1 MKILRDEVGDEVRKN
16 PEPDV
21 VYYSIEADEIYKEND
36 DGGDTSL
43 AAENDEQEDSDD
55 EGGGVKFKMA
65 LLEEKKK
72 VTELE
77 VKNKELEREKEKKVR
92 MLEELLAKHGIN
104 AEEEFK
110 KAERARKTLIE
121 KRKTEAST
129 VKFDMGMLYR

>member
-1 MKILRDEVGDEVRKN
+1 MRVLRDEVGDEVRKN
-16 PEPDV
+16 PEPNV

-43 AAENDEQEDSDD
+43 AAKQDEQEDPED

-77 VKNKELEREKEKKVR
+77 EKNKELERQKEKELRDKDKR
-92 MLEELLAKHGIN
+92 NKMLEELLAKHGVN
-104 AEEEFK
+104 AEEEF
-110 KAERARKTLIE
+110 
-121 KRKTEAST
+121 
-129 VKFDMGMLYR
+129 